1 MATNETPAIQV
12 QRIGTETINVPVI
25 GTASLIVHRWSEK
38 AKQMMLDAQQGKK
51 AVKTIRD
58 PEADYEASLYRTDN
72 GYGFPLLAFKQ
83 ATVGAARFF
92 DKSVT
97 MKLVQQAI
105 FMTGVPSADRSELLT
120 PITGEP
126 KMREDMVRVGMGGT
140 DLRYRGEFLDWTAVL
155 TITYVKSTLSRDS
168 VLSLVDAGGQFV
180 GVGEW
185 RPDRKGQNGTY
196 TIDPTRKV
204 EVVQ

>member
-1 MATNETPAIQV
+1 MTNETPAIQV
-12 QRIGTETINVPVI
+12 TRIGTETINVPII
-25 GTASLIVHRWSEK
+25 GTAPLIVHRWSEK
-38 AKQMMLDAQQGKK
+38 AKQQMLDAQQGKR
-51 AVKTIRD
+51 AVKRIRD
-58 PEADYEASLYRTDN
+58 PQEDYESSLYRTDT
-72 GYGFPLLAFKQ
+72 GFGFPLLAFKQ

-105 FMTGVPSADRSELLT
+105 FMTGVPSLDRSELLT

-126 KMREDMVRVGMGGT
+126 KMREDTVRVGVGGT
-140 DLRYRGEFLDWTAVL
+140 DLRYRGEFLDWSAVL
-155 TITYVKSTLSRDS
+155 TITYVTSTLSRDS

-196 TIDPTRKV
+196 TIDTKRKV
-204 EVVQ
+204 EVVK

>member
-1 MATNETPAIQV
+1 MAVNETPAIQV
-12 QRIGTETINVPVI
+12 QRIGTETVHVPVV
-25 GTASLIVHRWSEK
+25 GTAPLIVHRWSEK
-38 AKQMMLDAQQGKK
+38 AKQAMLDAQQGKK

-58 PEADYEASLYRTDN
+58 PEADYEASLYRTDD

-120 PITGEP
+120 PISGEP

-140 DLRYRGEFLDWTAVL
+140 DLRYRGEFLDWSAVL
-155 TITYVKSTLSRDS
+155 TITYVTSTLSRDS

-196 TIDPTRKV
+196 TIDATRKV
-204 EVVQ
+204 EVVK

>member
-1 MATNETPAIQV
+1 MTTPNAAAIQV
-12 QRIGTETINVPVI
+12 TRIGTETINVPII

-38 AKQMMLDAQQGKK
+38 AKAQMLATQQGQK
-51 AVKTIRD
+51 AVKKIRN
-58 PEADYEASLYRTDN
+58 PQEDYESSLYRTDT

-97 MKLVQQAI
+97 MKLIQQAI

-140 DLRYRGEFLDWTAVL
+140 DLRYRGEFLDWSAVL
-155 TITYVKSTLSRDS
+155 CITYVTSTISRDS

-196 TIDPTRKV
+196 TIDPNRKV
-204 EVVQ
+204 EVAR

>member
-1 MATNETPAIQV
+1 MTEPAIQIR
-12 QRIGTETINVPVI
+12 RIGTETIRVPII

-38 AKQMMLDAQQGKK
+38 AKQQMLDTQQGRK
-51 AVKTIRD
+51 AVKQIRD
-58 PEADYEASLYRTDN
+58 PEADYESSLYRTDD

-97 MKLVQQAI
+97 MKLIQQAI

-140 DLRYRGEFLDWTAVL
+140 DLRYRGEFIDWSAWL
-155 TITYVKSTLSRDS
+155 TITYVTSTISRDS

-196 TIDPTRKV
+196 TIDPARQV
-204 EVVQ
+204 EVTR

>member
-1 MATNETPAIQV
+1 MATQETPAIQV

-38 AKQMMLDAQQGKK
+38 AKQQMLDAQQGKK

-58 PEADYEASLYRTDN
+58 PEADYEASLYRTDR

-120 PITGEP
+120 LITGEP

-196 TIDPTRKV
+196 TIDPSRKV
-204 EVVQ
+204 EVIQ